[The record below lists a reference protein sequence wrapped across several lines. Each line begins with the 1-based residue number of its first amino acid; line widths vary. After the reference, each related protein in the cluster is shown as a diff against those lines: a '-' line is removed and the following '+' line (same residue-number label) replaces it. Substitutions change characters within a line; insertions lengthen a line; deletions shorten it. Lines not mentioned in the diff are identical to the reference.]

1 MSRRTAT
8 FFLLIVCA
16 MLSLAGTDLVL
27 PAVPELPRL
36 FGSSEAAAQLVLAAY
51 VGGCGLGLLLFGRL
65 ADHIDRKPLLLIS
78 LAAFALASLACAH
91 APGIG
96 TLIALRLVQG
106 AAAAAAPVLGPG
118 IIRQLFSDRG
128 AVRAIGFLGSTESLV
143 PALAPIAGAALLARY
158 GWQSSFELLAA
169 LALAALALLA
179 LIGLPPQPRAVRARG
194 NYRALLASPVFM
206 RYALSHA
213 MTLGGLITFVFGA
226 PIVIIE
232 SMGGRLADFIVM
244 QVINV
249 AGFIIAANLSAR
261 AAERHGAEAIILAGT
276 LLSAASGLALAA
288 YGLAGGRDAGM
299 LPWLFTPMAIGLGLR
314 GPIGFYRGIV
324 AAGDNNARGS
334 ALIIFFI
341 FLMSTLGTVIAAPF
355 ITLGLGALAV
365 VASAIHLLSVAL
377 LLWLPAMDP
386 AAPENGS

>member
-158 GWQSSFELLAA
+158 G
-169 LALAALALLA
+169 
-179 LIGLPPQPRAVRARG
+179 
-194 NYRALLASPVFM
+194 
-206 RYALSHA
+206 
-213 MTLGGLITFVFGA
+213 
-226 PIVIIE
+226 
-232 SMGGRLADFIVM
+232 
-244 QVINV
+244 
-249 AGFIIAANLSAR
+249 
-261 AAERHGAEAIILAGT
+261 
-276 LLSAASGLALAA
+276 
-288 YGLAGGRDAGM
+288 
-299 LPWLFTPMAIGLGLR
+299 
-314 GPIGFYRGIV
+314 
-324 AAGDNNARGS
+324 
-334 ALIIFFI
+334 
-341 FLMSTLGTVIAAPF
+341 
-355 ITLGLGALAV
+355 
-365 VASAIHLLSVAL
+365 
-377 LLWLPAMDP
+377 
-386 AAPENGS
+386 